1 MNNVYTAANSH
12 QASRLAHAL
21 PTAAMKTEL
30 RNERGKRRIHEK
42 SQPVPTPSIKL
53 PRVQRIVPSLFRKQ
67 FRVVAALH
75 DFAVFQYEYFVGVA
89 HGSVGGMCG
98 QVICTI

>member
-1 MNNVYTAANSH
+1 
-12 QASRLAHAL
+12 
-21 PTAAMKTEL
+21 
-30 RNERGKRRIHEK
+30 
-42 SQPVPTPSIKL
+42 
-53 PRVQRIVPSLFRKQ
+53 
-67 FRVVAALH
+67 VVAALH